1 MARRLNAL
9 ADVYYAQGQYAEA
22 KPLYKRALR
31 IYERTLGKNHPEVA
45 VTLENYADLLRRTNR
60 DAKAKKME
68 AHAKAIRAKRGPSTK
83 KHSLAY
89 QIGAIVFRT
98 ALGLLLWEWDQDRFL
113 WSLITPS

>member
-1 MARRLNAL
+1 MARRLNPL

-68 AHAKAIRAKRGPSTK
+68 ARAKAIRAKRGPSTK

-89 QIGAIVFRT
+89 GIGAIVFQT
-98 ALGLLLWEWDQDRFL
+98 ALCSQSFTCLLANFL
-113 WSLITPS
+113 N